1 MRYIIFNV
9 SPDIII
15 IITIII
21 GIIIIICTL
30 FPFLNHLD
38 LPTGCTE
45 REKQQGGNNAVSEI
59 GL

>member
-1 MRYIIFNV
+1 MY
-9 SPDIII
+9 SQIII
-15 IITIII
+15 IFITIII

-30 FPFLNHLD
+30 FPFLNHSD